1 MEELS
6 EDVELVLR
14 VYVVVQR
21 WQEGRWWYGKGVRRR
36 VLVALR
42 DGLESVALTAKVMDG
57 ERRKVHVERAI
68 E

>member
-21 WQEGRWWYGKGVRRR
+21 WQEGRWWYGEGVRRR
-36 VLVALR
+36 VLVVCNSLLGTVLR
-42 DGLESVALTAKVMDG
+42 V
-57 ERRKVHVERAI
+57 
-68 E
+68 